1 MATAVAKNR
10 YIRISPRKVR
20 YVANAIRGKSVK
32 DAMAILSVTTRGAVR
47 VVEKTL
53 KSAVSNAVEK
63 KIGTPSDL
71 LVFEIFVD
79 VGPIAK
85 RIQPRAMGRAYSI
98 KKRTSHLTIVV
109 SNRINNP

>member
-1 MATAVAKNR
+1 MSTAIAKNR

-20 YVANAIRGKSVK
+20 YVANAIRGKSVRE
-32 DAMAILSVTTRGAVR
+32 ALAILSVTTRGAVR

-63 KIGTPSDL
+63 KIGNPNE
-71 LVFEIFVD
+71 LVISEIFVD

-85 RIQPRAMGRAYSI
+85 RMQPRAMGRAYSI

-109 SNRINNP
+109 SI

>member
-1 MATAVAKNR
+1 MSTAIAKHR

-32 DAMAILSVTTRGAVR
+32 EALAILSVTTRGAVR

-63 KIGTPSDL
+63 KIGNPNE
-71 LVFEIFVD
+71 LVISEIFVD

-85 RIQPRAMGRAYSI
+85 RMQPRAMGRAYSI

-109 SNRINNP
+109 SI

>member
-1 MATAVAKNR
+1 VSTAIAKNR

-32 DAMAILSVTTRGAVR
+32 EAMAILSVTTRGAVR

-63 KIGTPSDL
+63 KIGNPNDL
-71 LVFEIFVD
+71 VISEIFVD

-85 RIQPRAMGRAYSI
+85 RMQPRAMGRAYSI

-109 SNRINNP
+109 SN

>member
-1 MATAVAKNR
+1 MATAIAKNR

-20 YVANAIRGKSVK
+20 FVANAIRGKSVTE
-32 DAMAILSVTTRGAVR
+32 AMAILNVTTRGAVH

-63 KIGTPSDL
+63 NIGSPSTL
-71 LVFEIFVD
+71 LVAEIFVD

-109 SNRINNP
+109 SN

>member
-1 MATAVAKNR
+1 MSTAIAKNR

-20 YVANAIRGKSVK
+20 YVANAIRGKSVRE
-32 DAMAILSVTTRGAVR
+32 ALAILSVTTRGAVR

-63 KIGTPSDL
+63 KIGNPNDL
-71 LVFEIFVD
+71 VISEIFVD

-85 RIQPRAMGRAYSI
+85 RMQPRAMGRAYSI

-109 SNRINNP
+109 SN

>member
-1 MATAVAKNR
+1 MSTAIAKHR

-32 DAMAILSVTTRGAVR
+32 EAMAILSVTTRGAVR

-63 KIGTPSDL
+63 KIGNPNE
-71 LVFEIFVD
+71 LVISEIFVD

-85 RIQPRAMGRAYSI
+85 RMQPRAMGRAYSI

-109 SNRINNP
+109 SI

>member
-1 MATAVAKNR
+1 VSTAIAKNR

-32 DAMAILSVTTRGAVR
+32 EALAILSVTTRGAVR

-63 KIGTPSDL
+63 KIGNPNE
-71 LVFEIFVD
+71 LVISEIFVD

-85 RIQPRAMGRAYSI
+85 RMQPRAMGRAYSI

-109 SNRINNP
+109 SI

>member
-1 MATAVAKNR
+1 MSTAIAKHR

-20 YVANAIRGKSVK
+20 YVANAIRGKSVEE
-32 DAMAILSVTTRGAVR
+32 ALAILSVTTRGAVR

-63 KIGTPSDL
+63 KIGNPNE
-71 LVFEIFVD
+71 LVISEIFVD

-85 RIQPRAMGRAYSI
+85 RMQPRAMGRAYSI

-109 SNRINNP
+109 SI